1 MNELKFLDP
10 FWNDIFYR
18 FDYQTGNTHY
28 PAFVPDGYELVETQE
43 HKRERLQKEIE
54 EKRASVAYLTKHL
67 AELSQQIEAEEKDLL
82 ALKP

>member
-1 MNELKFLDP
+1 MKNTLVYSDYNPFLRELYGF
-10 FWNDIFYR
+10 FTYI
-18 FDYQTGNTHY
+18 
-28 PAFVPDGYELVETQE
+28 PDGYTLVESPE